1 MNSNLKKLAIGIC
14 ATQGTVYVL
23 LAVYVATVL
32 SVQPLTVRPVLDSVV
47 SEDDEYEHEVQ
58 ALPAYRPVITIQDLP
73 SPRSQEL
80 IAEIERLLGNTSK
93 YPSLRNERVYNTAEF
108 ECLAKNIY
116 YEARH
121 ESLLGQVAVA
131 LVTMHRVNHKR
142 FPSDVCSVVQQ
153 GGEITKNRCQFS
165 WYCDGLSDNPKEH
178 EAYQLAQQVAEM
190 VLDPATVL
198 PDFTQ
203 GADHYHAD
211 YIQTPCWATRMQK
224 VAHVDTHI
232 FYKELPEYTP
242 CLPKKLEEPLQA
254 SL

>member
-14 ATQGTVYVL
+14 ATQGTVYIL
-23 LAVYVATVL
+23 LAVYTAVALGSIQPL
-32 SVQPLTVRPVLDSVV
+32 SVRPLTTTV
-47 SEDDEYEHEVQ
+47 STEYGEYDE
-58 ALPAYRPVITIQDLP
+58 PTYRPVITIQDLP

-80 IAEIERLLGNTSK
+80 IAEVKRLLGDTSK
-93 YPSLRNERVYNTAEF
+93 YPLLRNERIYGTAEF

-121 ESLLGQVAVA
+121 ESLLGQVAVG
-131 LVTMHRVNHKR
+131 LVTVHRVNSRR
-142 FPSDVCSVVQQ
+142 FPSNICAVVQQ
-153 GGEITKNRCQFS
+153 GGENTLHRCQFS
-165 WYCDGLSDNPKEH
+165 WYCDGLSDNPKEQV
-178 EAYQLAQQVAEM
+178 AYQLAQQVAEM
-190 VLDPATVL
+190 VLDPATVI
-198 PDFTQ
+198 PDFTR

-232 FYKELPEYTP
+232 FYREVPDYVP